1 MTTTLPL
8 TYQVMTERELDKQVR
23 RLADDLGLIRYHT
36 LDSRGSSAGF
46 PDWVIAGP
54 GGVIFAE
61 SKSMNGKLRPEQA
74 EWRDRLL
81 EAGATWYLWRPD
93 GLADGSIALQLAQVS
108 YLSTGHHDVPAPG
121 GAKEGTT

>member
-8 TYQVMTERELDKQVR
+8 TYAVMSEKELDKHVR
-23 RLADDLGLIRYHT
+23 RLAHDLGLLTYHV

-61 SKSMNGKLRPEQA
+61 NKSERGKLRPEQ
-74 EWRDRLL
+74 ETWRDRLL
-81 EAGATWYLWRPD
+81 EAGAIWHLWRP
-93 GLADGSIALQLAQVS
+93 S
-108 YLSTGHHDVPAPG
+108 
-121 GAKEGTT
+121 